1 MVTTTPG
8 LQVTDS
14 DLESETRKHQN
25 KFCSNASPPA
35 QDMTLTETTE
45 FQFLPHY
52 LPHHYN
58 VLTPTPTQVQV
69 FEPQSSC
76 VMFLFKH
83 RKHPQQPAE
92 LITNNIWHQ
101 IYPKVVNTIDERN
114 VQKGAVVPPNHALH
128 IWVCN
133 FPPETTCVWTGIFA
147 MLTQCASVP
156 TIRVVL
162 LIGCRSGAAGR
173 SS

>member
-1 MVTTTPG
+1 
-8 LQVTDS
+8 
-14 DLESETRKHQN
+14 
-25 KFCSNASPPA
+25 
-35 QDMTLTETTE
+35 
-45 FQFLPHY
+45 
-52 LPHHYN
+52 
-58 VLTPTPTQVQV
+58 
-69 FEPQSSC
+69 
-76 VMFLFKH
+76 MFLFKH
-83 RKHPQQPAE
+83 RKRPQQPAE

-114 VQKGAVVPPNHALH
+114 VQKGAVVPPKSRVAIGYFLFSREEKIAHL
-128 IWVCN
+128 VSN

-162 LIGCRSGAAGR
+162 LIGYRSGAAGR